1 MRNFDQGISIYY
13 HEQIKEKM
21 KLQTNNT
28 LKEVV
33 TKCNIDKKTIDVKE
47 DKNIFSNCDNIQSID
62 SDSGQSTDLS

>member
-1 MRNFDQGISIYY
+1 
-13 HEQIKEKM
+13 M

>member
-1 MRNFDQGISIYY
+1 
-13 HEQIKEKM
+13 M

-33 TKCNIDKKTIDVKE
+33 TKCNIDKKTIDIKE
-47 DKNIFSNCDNIQSID
+47 DKNIFSNYDNIQSID